1 MAQSAQQYAP
11 ETKPNKPQ
19 QQPRAAQPQEKP
31 GMREKLHRL
40 PQAAGIAAMGV
51 LLALSLLVGN
61 FRALQ
66 IATPEA
72 FIRRDGVQSIIEDRI
87 AQAGNVVTVATR
99 AGLDAQLIADVSN
112 AMEALEEAKS
122 AQKISRADQQL
133 TAAVAELT
141 TAPLTGEDA
150 ATMQRAA
157 DNFTEQGNFLRQEA
171 RSYNAQAMKAKE
183 VYRNLPTRALF
194 SEPDFYEGI

>member
-11 ETKPNKPQ
+11 ETTPNKPQ
-19 QQPRAAQPQEKP
+19 QQPRATQPQEKP

-40 PQAAGIAAMGV
+40 PQAAGIAAMAL

-72 FIRRDGVQSIIEDRI
+72 FIKQGDVASIIEDRI

-99 AGLDAQLIADVSN
+99 AGLDAQLIQDVSN
-112 AMEALEEAKS
+112 AMEALGEATS
-122 AQKISRADQQL
+122 AQKISRADQLL

-157 DNFTEQGNFLRQEA
+157 DNFTEQGSFLRQEA
-171 RSYNAQAMKAKE
+171 RSYNKQAAKAKK
-183 VYRNLPTRALF
+183 VYMTLPTRALF
-194 SEPDFYEGI
+194 ADPDFYEGI